1 MSTHP
6 SKYYK
11 ALQIQREISETLNKS
26 TDLYEILQLSL
37 ERLLD
42 LMELE
47 TGWIF
52 LTENNTFYQLAADY
66 QLPPAM
72 ADNREELMYCQ
83 EGCTDCTCLQLYWE
97 GHMKQAVNHVKC
109 IRLKQAVTDRM
120 GETRGLTHHASIPLT
135 IRGKKIG
142 LLNLASPGRHRF
154 HEDDLILLET
164 IAYQIGA
171 AVERTRLY
179 QQQTKEEVNAT
190 ARYLIEAYANAER
203 IKQEIGNVR
212 NRNEL
217 FQKIMQELHHH
228 LPHWTHAAI
237 ITMEQEKL
245 TVQICLDEH
254 GPKEVFDAEQKINL
268 SQPDLIR
275 RAYVQQRM
283 VQDNKKSLHFAS
295 LKDHQSLYSIAL
307 PLFMRDRPEE
317 IFGVLL
323 LSRSTTACD
332 YLEIGMLEGLA
343 NHFSMGMER
352 IRLYKE
358 WEALLVSKERNRLAR
373 DLHDS
378 VNQKLFALSL
388 ISGGLQELINKRD
401 SSMMEG
407 VLEIQ
412 QLSKEALVDMRSLIW
427 QLRPDHLEQ
436 GLATSLNEYAQKIGI
451 NLSME
456 TSDDLDLSPSCKE
469 ALWRIGQEALNNIQ
483 KHAGTSKAVIVMESG
498 ADGFMMKVIDQG
510 SGGAIKKHQSLGI
523 TSMKERA
530 EELEGTF
537 HINSEKGK
545 GTTIIVRVP
554 SDRKGSDIF

>member
-1 MSTHP
+1 MPIHSL
-6 SKYYK
+6 KYQK

-26 TDLYEILQLSL
+26 TDLHEILQLSL
-37 ERLLD
+37 ERLLE

-52 LTENNTFYQLAADY
+52 LTEDNTFYQLAADY

-72 ADNREELMYCQ
+72 ADNREELMHCQ

-109 IRLKQAVTDRM
+109 IRLKQAVADKM

-171 AVERTRLY
+171 AVERTRLH
-179 QQQTKEEVNAT
+179 QQQTKEEVHAT
-190 ARYLIEAYANAER
+190 ARYLIDAYANAER
-203 IKQEIGNVR
+203 IKREIGNVHT
-212 NRNEL
+212 RNEL
-217 FQKIMQELHHH
+217 FQGIMEELHHH

-237 ITMEQEKL
+237 ITMEQGRL
-245 TVQICLDEH
+245 TIQICLDEH
-254 GPKEVFDAEQKINL
+254 GPKEVFDKEKKINL

-275 RAYVQQRM
+275 RAYVQQRIM
-283 VQDNKKSLHFAS
+283 QENKKPLHFSS
-295 LKDHQSLYSIAL
+295 LKDHQSLYSIAF
-307 PLFMRDRPEE
+307 PLFMRERPEE
-317 IFGVLL
+317 TFGVLL

-343 NHFSMGMER
+343 NHFSMGIER
-352 IRLYKE
+352 IRLYEE

-388 ISGGLQELINKRD
+388 ISGGLQELIDKDERTI
-401 SSMMEG
+401 
-407 VLEIQ
+407 LEAVREVQ
-412 QLSKEALVDMRSLIW
+412 QLSKEALIDMRSLIW

-436 GLATSLNEYAQKIGI
+436 GLVTLFNEYAQKIGVE
-451 NLSME
+451 LSME
-456 TSDDLDLSPSCKE
+456 TPENLEPSQSCKE

-483 KHAGTSKAVIVMESG
+483 KHAGTSKAVIVMESD

-510 SGGAIKKHQSLGI
+510 NGGAVEKQQSLGI
-523 TSMKERA
+523 TSMKERT
-530 EELEGTF
+530 EELGGSF

-545 GTTIIVRVP
+545 GTTIIVRFP
-554 SDRKGSDIF
+554 NDRKGR